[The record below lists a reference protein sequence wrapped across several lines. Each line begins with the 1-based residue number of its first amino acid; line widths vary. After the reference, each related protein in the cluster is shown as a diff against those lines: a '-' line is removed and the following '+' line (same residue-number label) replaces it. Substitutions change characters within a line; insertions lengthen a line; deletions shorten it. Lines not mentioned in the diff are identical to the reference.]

1 MIDIHSHILPAVDDG
16 SVDAATSLKM
26 LTESKCQGITDIV
39 LTPHYRAD
47 YLTDR
52 VDLEEKFQEFKATVQ
67 AAGIDVGLYLGQ
79 EIYAFDG
86 VADAIENGKL
96 LTLNGTKYVLIEF
109 SLSRETDIV
118 ETVYGLITK
127 GFIPIVAHIDRYF
140 YADVETAREVKD
152 IGGLVQI
159 NAGTVCNSGG
169 QRRKAFAMIKEGL
182 VDFVASDV
190 HSKRVNY
197 MEKAYKIVKKK
208 FGDETANK
216 LFNENA
222 KILINK

>member
-16 SVDAATSLKM
+16 SEDVTTSLSM
-26 LTESKCQGITDIV
+26 LREACHQGITDVV

-52 VDLEEKFQEFKATVQ
+52 YDLEKSFQEFKAAAQ
-67 AAGIDVGLYLGQ
+67 AEGLNVGLYLGQ

-86 VADAIENGKL
+86 VAKDIQDGKL
-96 LTLNGTKYVLIEF
+96 LTMNGTKYVLVEF
-109 SLSRETDIV
+109 SLSREMDIA
-118 ETVYGLITK
+118 ETVYGLIAK

-140 YADVETAREVKD
+140 YADVETAREVKEV
-152 IGGLVQI
+152 GGLVQI

-169 QRRKAFAMIKEGL
+169 QRRKAFEMIKEGL

-190 HSKRVNY
+190 HSKRINY
-197 MEKAYKIVKKK
+197 MEKAYKVVKKK
-208 FGDETANK
+208 FGEDTANK

>member
-1 MIDIHSHILPAVDDG
+1 M
-16 SVDAATSLKM
+16 
-26 LTESKCQGITDIV
+26 
-39 LTPHYRAD
+39 
-47 YLTDR
+47 
-52 VDLEEKFQEFKATVQ
+52 
-67 AAGIDVGLYLGQ
+67 
-79 EIYAFDG
+79 
-86 VADAIENGKL
+86 
-96 LTLNGTKYVLIEF
+96 
-109 SLSRETDIV
+109 SRETDIV